1 MHKVKIWLT
10 KGSVFLIALGMIG
23 FGLFSSIAI
32 FAESVEIVL
41 TMGYTKQASAAI
53 ISGIGLI
60 LIWLVTL
67 LGDSANELML
77 TGFKKASELEEN

>member
-1 MHKVKIWLT
+1 MNKVKIWLT
-10 KGSVFLIALGMIG
+10 KGSVFLLALGMIG
-23 FGLFSSIAI
+23 FGLFSSITI

-41 TMGYTKQASAAI
+41 SMGYTKQGSAAI
-53 ISGIGLI
+53 LSGVGLV

-67 LGDSANELML
+67 LGDSANELLL